1 MVRGSVLLLLRLGGF
16 LGALLGLLGVVALL
30 LLGLGLGRLGLG
42 SRLFLVFLRA
52 LSQLLKVVGQL
63 LLGGEGAR
71 SKGVD
76 DVWERDGLFLE

>member
-1 MVRGSVLLLLRLGGF
+1 MRGSVLLLLRLGGF

-30 LLGLGLGRLGLG
+30 LLGLGFGRLGLG
-42 SRLFLVFLRA
+42 SRLFLVFLCT

-76 DVWERDGLFLE
+76 DVWERDRLFFE